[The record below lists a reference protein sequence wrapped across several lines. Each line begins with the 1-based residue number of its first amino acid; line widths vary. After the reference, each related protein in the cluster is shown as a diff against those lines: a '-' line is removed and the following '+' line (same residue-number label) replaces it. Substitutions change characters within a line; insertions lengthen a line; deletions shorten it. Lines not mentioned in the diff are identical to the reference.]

1 MYNEL
6 YAAWRR
12 EVNEASLGGLTP
24 NFYARIA
31 DYLKQ
36 IREENKLQE
45 KKSVKAGLLEHEAKN
60 VTQMLEELLWA
71 RHKKLLETITQN
83 QKVPAELLTVEEAKM
98 CESFLGFT
106 AAYQKFTRDLLQG
119 QDSQTTAQPV
129 ATPEP
134 EVSHKR
140 VTLRFTKSI
149 PAIIGADMKT
159 YGPFLAEDVASVP
172 VENAKIL
179 VKQGLAVLVEVS

>member
-12 EVNEASLGGLTP
+12 EVNEASLGSLTP
-24 NFYARIA
+24 DFYARIA
-31 DYLKQ
+31 DYLKH
-36 IREENKLQE
+36 IREESRSSE
-45 KKSVKAGLLEHEAKN
+45 KKSVKMSLLEHEAKN

-71 RHKKLLETITQN
+71 RYKKLLEATTQN
-83 QKVPAELLTVEEAKM
+83 QKVPTELLTVEEAKM
-98 CESFLGFT
+98 CESFFT
-106 AAYQKFTRDLLQG
+106 FTVAYQEFIRDLLQG
-119 QDSQTTAQPV
+119 QESPTSAQ
-129 ATPEP
+129 AAAKTEP

-140 VTLRFTKSI
+140 LALRFTKSI

-159 YGPFLAEDVASVP
+159 YGPFLAEDVASLP